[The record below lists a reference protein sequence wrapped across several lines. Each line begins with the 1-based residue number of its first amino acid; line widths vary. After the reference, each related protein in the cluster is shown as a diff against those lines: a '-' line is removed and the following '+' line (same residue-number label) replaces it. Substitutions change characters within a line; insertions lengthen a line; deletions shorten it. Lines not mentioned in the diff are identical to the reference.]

1 MPKACDLKRGM
12 VVDINGLPHVVK
24 QVEAKSPSSRGAST
38 LYKIRF
44 NNLQTGQKLDESYKG
59 DDMLKSADCLRT
71 QVQYSYK
78 EANIYTFMNMEDYS
92 QYSLNED
99 DLEGQL
105 GYLSDGLEGITA
117 LLVDGNILAIEL
129 PQSVSL
135 EIIETAPAIKGA
147 TASGRTKP
155 ASLSTGLEIQVP
167 EYLESGE
174 IIKVNTGTGK
184 FISRA

>member
-12 VVDINGLPHVVK
+12 VVDINGMPHVVK

-44 NNLQTGQKLDESYKG
+44 NNLQSGQKLDESYKG
-59 DDMLKSADCLRT
+59 DDMLKLADCLRT

-78 EANIYTFMNMEDYS
+78 DGDIYTFMNMEDYS

-99 DLEGQL
+99 DLDNQL
-105 GYLSDGLEGITA
+105 AYLNEGLEGITA

-135 EIIETAPAIKGA
+135 EIVETAPAIKGA
-147 TASGRTKP
+147 TASGRSKS
-155 ASLSTGLEIQVP
+155 ARLSSGLEIQVP
-167 EYLESGE
+167 EYLERGE
-174 IIKVNTGTGK
+174 TIKVNTSTGK